1 MAETKVVG
9 NVAGL
14 QDCGV
19 LCNLHREQCNT
30 LIYNENSRKCHLI
43 EVDISLML
51 LVDIDIAIFRWIV
64 ESS

>member
-30 LIYNENSRKCHLI
+30 LICNEDSRKCHLI

-51 LVDIDIAIFRWIV
+51 LVDIDLQY
-64 ESS
+64 SDGL

>member
-30 LIYNENSRKCHLI
+30 LIYNEDSRKCHLI
-43 EVDISLML
+43 EVDISLVL
-51 LVDIDIAIFRWIV
+51 LVDIDLQY
-64 ESS
+64 SDGL